1 MENELNYPIR
11 YAPMEVKEY
20 PFNSDSN
27 ACCFLAV
34 PCYLISERKVYNK
47 SGDYY
52 RRYEVV
58 FQKDSEKIVYYQ
70 NENKIPLFNLYENCI
85 NSDVVDLVSEN
96 YDEIRTYCDDQNK
109 KLVYNQ
115 TKEEII
121 NNYYNVI
128 NIERKEEK
136 IKIRIKSILEVQN
149 EG

>member
-27 ACCFLAV
+27 TCCFLAV

-58 FQKDSEKIVYYQ
+58 FQVDSEKIVY
-70 NENKIPLFNLYENCI
+70 NHNKNKIPEFNIYENCI
-85 NSDVVDLVSEN
+85 NSDVVDIASEN
-96 YDEIRTYCDDQNK
+96 YDDIRKYCEDYNK
-109 KLVYNQ
+109 KLVEDQ
-115 TKEEII
+115 AKQDII
-121 NNYYNVI
+121 DNYYKVI
-128 NIERKEEK
+128 NDNEK
-136 IKIRIKSILEVQN
+136 IDEIKVKIISIEKGL
-149 EG
+149 